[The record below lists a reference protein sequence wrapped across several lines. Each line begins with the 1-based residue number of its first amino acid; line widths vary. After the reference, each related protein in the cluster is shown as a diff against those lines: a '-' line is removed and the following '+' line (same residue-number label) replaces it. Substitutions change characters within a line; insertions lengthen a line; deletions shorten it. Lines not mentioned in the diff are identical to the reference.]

1 MRFQLR
7 GLSCAPTTPGKR
19 PASES
24 QGSRWWARLLLASL
38 PVIVSPSAAL
48 AQSPESDG
56 TAPQASLMVSGLIV
70 ASGAVIP
77 WEAFPD
83 ASIALIGDLTELDP
97 AAVVLLPLHH
107 ASMLLDDWLLLG
119 VDPLSAAAL
128 ISSLQPGESLSAVLD
143 IQGQVQSVIVSA
155 SAPAGSSAGVF
166 VVAAPPQSSTPS
178 TPDIFDLLRDFLRR
192 LREYHGIVPPPPPP
206 PPPPPTGD
214 GPPPGGEW

>member
-19 PASES
+19 SASEF

-38 PVIVSPSAAL
+38 PVVVSPSAAL
-48 AQSPESDG
+48 AQSPEPDG
-56 TAPQASLMVSGLIV
+56 AAPQASLMVSGLVV

-83 ASIALIGDLTELDP
+83 ASIALIGDLTDLDP
-97 AAVVLLPLHH
+97 TAVVLLPLHH
-107 ASMLLDDWLLLG
+107 VSMSLDDWLLLG
-119 VDPLSAAAL
+119 VDPASAAAL
-128 ISSLQPGESLSAVLD
+128 IASLQPGDSLNAVLD
-143 IQGQVQSVIVSA
+143 IQGQVQSVIVYSSA
-155 SAPAGSSAGVF
+155 SAGSSAGVF

-178 TPDIFDLLRDFLRR
+178 TPDILESLRDYLRR
-192 LREYHGIVPPPPPP
+192 LREHYGIVPPPPPP